1 MFYGLSDIKL
11 LNPIIKELRD
21 IIVGEKINDINI

>member
-11 LNPIIKELRD
+11 LNPVIKELRD
-21 IIVGEKINDINI
+21 IIIDEKINDINM